1 MKMEMHFKG
10 LDDVLATL
18 NALPLEIVSKKG
30 GPVKNALRR
39 GARQLRDAAEV
50 NLREAIA
57 RGGSRSTGLLEKNLI
72 ASRGKPPVG
81 SKGERYLVR
90 VKRKTYPGRKPE
102 QDGRVATVRKSAQLL
117 EWGSSQQQ
125 ATPWLRPAVAQHG
138 AAVIE
143 TIRTDLLKRIDS
155 TVKRIAKNGGGR

>member
-1 MKMEMHFKG
+1 MKMEMQLKG

-18 NALPLEIVSKKG
+18 NALPVEIVSKKG

-102 QDGRVATVRKSAQLL
+102 RDGKVATVRKSAQLL

-125 ATPWLRPAVAQHG
+125 STPWLRSAVSRKG
-138 AAVIE
+138 TAVIE
-143 TIRTDLLKRIDS
+143 TIRTDLLARIET

>member
-1 MKMEMHFKG
+1 MKMEMQLKG

-18 NALPLEIVSKKG
+18 RALPPEIVSKKG

-39 GARQLRDAAEV
+39 GARQLRDAAEA
-50 NLREAIA
+50 NLREVIA
-57 RGGSRSTGLLEKNLI
+57 RDGGQSTGLLEKNLI
-72 ASRGKPPVG
+72 ASRGKPPSSG
-81 SKGERYLVR
+81 KGERYLVR
-90 VKRKTYPGRKPE
+90 VKRKAYPGRNPE
-102 QDGRVATVRKSAQLL
+102 QDGKVPTVRKSAQLL

-125 ATPWLRPAVAQHG
+125 ATPWLRPAVAQQA

-143 TIRTDLLKRIDS
+143 TIRADLLKRIDS

>member
-1 MKMEMHFKG
+1 MKMEMQLKG
-10 LDDVLATL
+10 LDDVLTTL
-18 NALPLEIVSKKG
+18 KALPPEIVSKKG

-39 GARQLRDAAEV
+39 GARLLRDKAEA

-72 ASRGKPPVG
+72 ASRGKPPSSG
-81 SKGERYLVR
+81 KGERYLVR

-102 QDGRVATVRKSAQLL
+102 SDGKVATVRKSAQLM

-125 ATPWLRPAVAQHG
+125 ATPWLRPAVTQNG
-138 AAVIE
+138 AVVIE
-143 TIRTDLLKRIDS
+143 TIRADLLARVER